1 MAKNSLS
8 TGNHTFQTS
17 TAAWVC
23 ASSDPEPTGRLV
35 NSYNSGMN
43 EITVGNYFNGDAHA
57 FKVDAVG
64 DTVNLS
70 YDPATQGGRS
80 HRSLHTFMAQAVVH
94 TFYKSAESPYQ
105 NSILCTSD
113 VLSLLAGDS
122 AGNGWLTY
130 CAWEFDSSEYASLA
144 GLEQYIFTPNA

>member
-17 TAAWVC
+17 TGAWVC

-57 FKVDAVG
+57 FRI
-64 DTVNLS
+64 LS
-70 YDPATQGGRS
+70 YAPVMS
-80 HRSLHTFMAQAVVH
+80 YH
-94 TFYKSAESPYQ
+94 
-105 NSILCTSD
+105 CW
-113 VLSLLAGDS
+113 LAIPQEMVG
-122 AGNGWLTY
+122 
-130 CAWEFDSSEYASLA
+130 
-144 GLEQYIFTPNA
+144 